1 MMRAPI
7 FMTLLALVL
16 GTAYAGADGMRDMD
30 KMAAEHQG
38 DHPTATPAATTAPK
52 IPVTGENV
60 VYGEVGGKKL
70 NGFLARPKGV
80 SGPLPGIIVIHEWW
94 GLNDNIRDMARRLAG
109 EGYAALAVDLYG
121 GAKADTPDQ
130 ATALMQAA
138 MKDMAA
144 GQDNLHQAYN
154 YLATAQHAPRIG
166 VIGWCFGGGWSL
178 ATALLLPD
186 KIAAT
191 VIYYGH
197 LETDR
202 AKLATL
208 KMPILG
214 FFGGQDGSI
223 PVATIR
229 QFEST
234 LKELGK
240 SVEIHIYE
248 NAKHAFANASGGN
261 YNAEAASDSW
271 KRTVEFLARNLKK

>member
-1 MMRAPI
+1 
-7 FMTLLALVL
+7 MTLLALVL
-16 GTAYAGADGMRDMD
+16 GTTHVGADGIGDMSD
-30 KMAAEHQG
+30 MNKMAAEHQG

-52 IPVTGENV
+52 TAVTGENV
-60 VYGEVGGKKL
+60 VYGEAGGKQL
-70 NGFLARPKGV
+70 HGFLARPKGV
-80 SGPLPGIIVIHEWW
+80 SGPLPGILVIHEWW

-121 GAKADTPDQ
+121 GAKADTAEQ

-144 GQDNLHQAYN
+144 GQDNLRQAYN
-154 YLATAQHAPRIG
+154 YLSTAQHAPRIG

-208 KMPILG
+208 QMPILG

-261 YNAEAASDSW
+261 YNAEAAADSW